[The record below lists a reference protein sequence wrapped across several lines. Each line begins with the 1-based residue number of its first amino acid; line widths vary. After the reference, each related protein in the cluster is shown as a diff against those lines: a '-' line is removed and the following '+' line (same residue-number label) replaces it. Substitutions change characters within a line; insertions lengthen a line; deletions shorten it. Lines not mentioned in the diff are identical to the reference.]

1 MGYYS
6 NRMKE
11 DMMIRNFS
19 PVTQKAYIT
28 GMLKFIR
35 FIKLAP
41 EKINLENIRKYQLY
55 LIKERHISYSYFN
68 QQVCAIKFFYKHI
81 IKRNWDMERI
91 PYQKRPK
98 TLPVVFSKKEVLML
112 LDVIKNKKHHAIAL
126 TMYATGARLKETINL
141 KTTDID
147 SDRMVIHLKHGKG
160 AKDRIVMLSPN
171 LLKELRLYYK
181 YSSLKPAKYLF
192 PANNIQKPMSKRNVQ
207 YFIQKAIIKAGIQ
220 KKASSHTLR
229 HSFATHLLE
238 DGINIIK
245 IQKLLG
251 HRSLKTTS
259 IYTHIAKDFV
269 NETKSPLDT
278 LLSIYKD
285 DVGVEK

>member
-55 LIKERHISYSYFN
+55 LIKER
-68 QQVCAIKFFYKHI
+68 HI

-207 YFIQKAIIKAGIQ
+207 YFIQKARWYK
-220 KKASSHTLR
+220 
-229 HSFATHLLE
+229 
-238 DGINIIK
+238 
-245 IQKLLG
+245 
-251 HRSLKTTS
+251 
-259 IYTHIAKDFV
+259 Y
-269 NETKSPLDT
+269 
-278 LLSIYKD
+278 YKD
-285 DVGVEK
+285 SEAVGPQKS